1 MSTYVQE
8 GALGVAIGES
18 KSTLSQPSK
27 NLGEAI
33 GLFAKIENGEYQQ
46 DLRRELLAF
55 RWVLPSELKE
65 QLKDSL
71 WTENASYL
79 PMIVHQEPY
88 EFGNHR
94 PNLAKLAQPVQ
105 RRRVITVR
113 LDDFGAFFDSV
124 ADAMRAAVPEV
135 VV

>member
-1 MSTYVQE
+1 
-8 GALGVAIGES
+8 
-18 KSTLSQPSK
+18 
-27 NLGEAI
+27 
-33 GLFAKIENGEYQQ
+33 
-46 DLRRELLAF
+46 
-55 RWVLPSELKE
+55 LKD

-71 WTENASYL
+71 WTEDASYL

-113 LDDFGAFFDSV
+113 LDDYRTFFDAV